1 MRSNRFSSIYIFL
14 TLQPKVFKY
23 PITDSS
29 IISAKTRITKK
40 ESKRWITYLVYIYW
54 QLQNVQQY
62 STWQN
67 ITKLET
73 LPTLTLLLPWYTTT
87 HPLFWII
94 WSPFLWR
101 CVCVVF
107 LWVVSNGPAHQWFI
121 AWPKVCFKWFGEANP
136 TSLKLT
142 KGWIM
147 ISRCDTNRNN
157 DFKKR
162 TGGCY
167 FQQLPFFGK
176 AKEWHSG
183 LL

>member
-1 MRSNRFSSIYIFL
+1 MNFQTIQF
-14 TLQPKVFKY
+14 
-23 PITDSS
+23 
-29 IISAKTRITKK
+29 ISFTRMN
-40 ESKRWITYLVYIYW
+40 WITYLVSIYIYW

-147 ISRCDTNRNN
+147 ISRCDTNRN
-157 DFKKR
+157 KR
-162 TGGCY
+162 
-167 FQQLPFFGK
+167 F
-176 AKEWHSG
+176 
-183 LL
+183 